1 MDFGGRMAE
10 RRNQTLFAPFH
21 LGSSQLGRIEV
32 DQHPNPYAPIR
43 FNACVPLLTGR
54 YAQHRVPYRKPIL
67 VKFKA
72 ITGADYS
79 SATRTISAAWNLVF
93 VSSSNPKVS
102 LTPPDN
108 RFYLGCGRIRRV
120 AVEANASGT
129 V

>member
-10 RRNQTLFAPFH
+10 RRNQPPFAPFP

-32 DQHPNPYAPIR
+32 EQHPNPDAPIR
-43 FNACVPLLTGR
+43 LNACVPLLAMR
-54 YAQHRVPYRKPIL
+54 HAQRRVPYRKPLL
-67 VKFKA
+67 VKFKT
-72 ITGADYS
+72 IPGADYS
-79 SATRTISAAWNLVF
+79 SAIGTIGAAWNLVL

-108 RFYLGCGRIRRV
+108 RFYLGCGRIHRV

-129 V
+129 G